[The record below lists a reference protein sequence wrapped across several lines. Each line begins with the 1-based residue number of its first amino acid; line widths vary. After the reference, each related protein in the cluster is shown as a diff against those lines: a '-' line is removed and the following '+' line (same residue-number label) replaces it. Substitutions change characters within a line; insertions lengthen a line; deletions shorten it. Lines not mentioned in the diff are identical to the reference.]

1 MSEELKARIRRL
13 EQELGEQQSLCN
25 SLGSMLEKSNNQAYT
40 FYNISKIIAATND
53 LQAMIPDIIGYI
65 GKSISFDRVTFYLT
79 DDLHEKMTLRYAR
92 GLPVEGT
99 VSIGIGEGLPGRI
112 VEFGEHSH
120 IHDLSLFYETFNDFV
135 HVPGE
140 GKRDGAYIGIA
151 LKSRNAA
158 IGVIGIDSPVKYGLT
173 VEDMVFLSLIS
184 HQISAGIEKSNLF
197 TRTGELAQ
205 LDGLTGLYNHRVFKE
220 RLEQEVSRRSRTGK
234 PLSLIMLDIDH
245 FKLFN
250 DNYGHQAGDTVLKE
264 LAAVIKGQCRY
275 TTMDMCF
282 RYGGEEFAVLLTE
295 LEIAVALNVA
305 ERIRRMVERH
315 SFSIKSR
322 FPGTSVTVSL
332 GVAGMSGG
340 DELRPEELL
349 KQADDALYRS
359 KKGGRNRV
367 TPPPPDTA

>member
-1 MSEELKARIRRL
+1 
-13 EQELGEQQSLCN
+13 
-25 SLGSMLEKSNNQAYT
+25 
-40 FYNISKIIAATND
+40 
-53 LQAMIPDIIGYI
+53 
-65 GKSISFDRVTFYLT
+65 
-79 DDLHEKMTLRYAR
+79 
-92 GLPVEGT
+92 
-99 VSIGIGEGLPGRI
+99 
-112 VEFGEHSH
+112 
-120 IHDLSLFYETFNDFV
+120 
-135 HVPGE
+135 
-140 GKRDGAYIGIA
+140 
-151 LKSRNAA
+151 
-158 IGVIGIDSPVKYGLT
+158 
-173 VEDMVFLSLIS
+173 
-184 HQISAGIEKSNLF
+184 
-197 TRTGELAQ
+197 
-205 LDGLTGLYNHRVFKE
+205 
-220 RLEQEVSRRSRTGK
+220 
-234 PLSLIMLDIDH
+234 MLDIDH